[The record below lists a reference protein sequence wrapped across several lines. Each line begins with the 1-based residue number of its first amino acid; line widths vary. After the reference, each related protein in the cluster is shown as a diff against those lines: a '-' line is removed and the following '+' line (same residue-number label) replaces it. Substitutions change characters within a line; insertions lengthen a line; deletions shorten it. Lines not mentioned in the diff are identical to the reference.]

1 MKPEP
6 SIRYTWCGAAEG
18 ACATG
23 VGRGS
28 ETSGSAMSSTGF
40 LLSDVALFR
49 YPLRAARRGACG
61 RPGRRGRCAGGG
73 WLHRAVD
80 KETGAIGAFDL
91 PVVSE
96 VEKHPGMAER
106 ATAAIAG

>member
-18 ACATG
+18 ACAAA

-28 ETSGSAMSSTGF
+28 ETSGCAMSSTVF

-49 YPLRAARRGACG
+49 RPLRAARRRAWG
-61 RPGRRGRCAGGG
+61 RSGRRGRVAGSG

-80 KETGAIGAFDL
+80 KETRTIRALHL
-91 PVVSE
+91 PRRAE
-96 VEKHPGMAER
+96 VEIDPGMPER
-106 ATAAIAG
+106 PAAAIA